1 MELHKGIKMT
11 KKNILSIFLSLVV
24 LSSCAPAR
32 FYIDTY
38 LNHDPANTVLVVT
51 KVNEIDL
58 SQDYELFNE
67 ENLRKLRT
75 SFHELHLNRLPL
87 NLQKESNF
95 KNVTMISYKESP
107 QFEPKKYVINP
118 DETIELMVPKSKLN
132 YDLEGIIYT
141 LFLQDYKIAFELE
154 EVDSSDP
161 AKHFSAEKLPGL
173 DPQLSPRK
181 LYRLNF
187 TIRTKYFIYDN
198 SSSKVVLAGNAVIKE
213 RYSPEMDLENKM
225 LESLNSLAKRI
236 INKTPFEK

>member
-1 MELHKGIKMT
+1 MT
-11 KKNILSIFLSLVV
+11 KKNILSIFLSFGFL
-24 LSSCAPAR
+24 LSCAPAK
-32 FYIDTY
+32 FYIDPSF
-38 LNHDPANTVLVVT
+38 NHDPSNTILVIT

-75 SFHELHLNRLPL
+75 SFHELHLSRLPF

-95 KNVTMISYKESP
+95 KNVTMVSYKQSP
-107 QFEPKKYVINP
+107 QFEAKKYIINP

-132 YDLEGIIYT
+132 YDLEGILYT
-141 LFLQDYKIAFELE
+141 LFFQDYKIAFELE

-181 LYRLNF
+181 LYRLDF

-198 SSSKVVLAGNAVIKE
+198 SSSKVILAGNAVIKE

-225 LESLNSLAKRI
+225 LESLSSLAKRI
-236 INKTPFEK
+236 VNKTPFEK

>member
-1 MELHKGIKMT
+1 MT
-11 KKNILSIFLSLVV
+11 KKNILSIYLSIV
-24 LSSCAPAR
+24 LLLSCTPAK
-32 FYIDTY
+32 FYIDPSI
-38 LNHDPANTVLVVT
+38 NHDPSNTILVIT

-75 SFHELHLNRLPL
+75 SFHELHLSRLPL
-87 NLQKESNF
+87 NLQKTSKF
-95 KNVTMISYKESP
+95 KNVTMVSYKKSP
-107 QFEPKKYVINP
+107 QFENKPFVINP

-132 YDLEGIIYT
+132 YDLEGILYT
-141 LFLQDYKIAFELE
+141 LFFQDYKIAFELE

-173 DPQLSPRK
+173 EPHLSPSK
-181 LYRLNF
+181 LYLLNF

-213 RYSPEMDLENKM
+213 RYSPEMNLENKM
-225 LESLNSLAKRI
+225 LEALNSLADRI
-236 INKTPFEK
+236 VAKTPFEK